1 MRTYSRLRTSHVVY
15 DCKNYHECACTCIF
29 SSAMRT
35 FPLPLLPSCIAPK
48 CSDALYIMVYTG
60 RTRNAST
67 ADTPDVELQV
77 GEETELVSL
86 PQLPGEEFVANK
98 GDLWRI
104 NLSDFGFTDTCI
116 TKGDVQRITLVEEG
130 NDGWLIDSVVTF
142 LRTEDSFTLLSSDID
157 VSRWID
163 GNGGSELERFSLSI
177 A

>member
-1 MRTYSRLRTSHVVY
+1 M
-15 DCKNYHECACTCIF
+15 
-29 SSAMRT
+29 
-35 FPLPLLPSCIAPK
+35 
-48 CSDALYIMVYTG
+48 
-60 RTRNAST
+60 
-67 ADTPDVELQV
+67 VELQV
-77 GEETELVSL
+77 GDEVNEIFL
-86 PQLPGEEFVANK
+86 PDLAGDEFVANK

-116 TKGDVQRITLVEEG
+116 TKGDVQRITLVEGG

-163 GNGGSELERFSLSI
+163 GNGGSELERFNLSI

>member
-1 MRTYSRLRTSHVVY
+1 M
-15 DCKNYHECACTCIF
+15 
-29 SSAMRT
+29 
-35 FPLPLLPSCIAPK
+35 
-48 CSDALYIMVYTG
+48 
-60 RTRNAST
+60 
-67 ADTPDVELQV
+67 ELQV
-77 GEETELVSL
+77 GEEIKSVTL
-86 PQLPGEEFVANK
+86 PELPGEEFVTNK

-116 TKGDVQRITLVEEG
+116 TKGDVQRITLVEGG

-163 GNGGSELERFSLSI
+163 GNGGSELERFNLSI